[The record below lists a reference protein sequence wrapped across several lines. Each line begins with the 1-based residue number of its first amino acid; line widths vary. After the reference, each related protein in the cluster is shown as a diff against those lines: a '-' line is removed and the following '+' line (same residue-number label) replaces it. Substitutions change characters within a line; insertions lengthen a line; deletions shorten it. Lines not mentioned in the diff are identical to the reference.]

1 MRWSPLVLLGL
12 LFAILQCL
20 ACCHAKTIDYEALE
34 KSWEVGDN
42 DAELRTEGAE
52 HYRQLADKS
61 EDEAKALGPQMIFV
75 TMKHGGDQRRE
86 PLPGVAA
93 RWKEM
98 LWNGGIEVN
107 IYEVAESKLL
117 VGLQKGMFVN
127 DVMRF
132 LDQQRDV
139 REYEWNGKTYSHS
152 TKSTKLSH
160 QNHRQKKTKKAH
172 RKKAHHPQSKRSKLG
187 HHVHMNG
194 KQPRPKTPQPAF
206 SEDTAQPKMTEPPQ
220 RSGPNDEL

>member
-61 EDEAKALGPQMIFV
+61 EDEAKAL
-75 TMKHGGDQRRE
+75 
-86 PLPGVAA
+86 A